1 MKKSSGFIL
10 SSLWE
15 EPGAVLIESAMSN
28 TFIISS
34 NCPYGPAEL
43 LDMGKFGL
51 LYESNQKDALKNKLI
66 EFSNSV
72 EDLNTKKIGT
82 KKNCIKFTMF
92 RHYVGLNRL
101 LI

>member
-1 MKKSSGFIL
+1 MKQSSGFIL

-43 LDMGKFGL
+43 LSMGKFGL
-51 LYESNQKDALKNKLI
+51 LYESNQKDALKDKLI

-72 EDLNTKKIGT
+72 ENFKKKKIAM
-82 KKNCIKFTMF
+82 KKI
-92 RHYVGLNRL
+92 V
-101 LI
+101 